1 MFDYVVN
8 TDLQTH
14 EPEHLPLHQERGE
27 RILSIVNNEIKM
39 FFEADDECEGSS
51 RGDSPLHYER
61 SADWNVEP
69 LGEREER
76 EEVPT
81 KM

>member
-1 MFDYVVN
+1 MSLN
-8 TDLQTH
+8 TYLYS
-14 EPEHLPLHQERGE
+14 ELEGRGE

-69 LGEREER
+69 LGERRER
-76 EEVPT
+76 GRALL
-81 KM
+81 KCQQ

>member
-76 EEVPT
+76 EVVPA

>member
-1 MFDYVVN
+1 MSLN
-8 TDLQTH
+8 T
-14 EPEHLPLHQERGE
+14 LHQETGETGE

-61 SADWNVEP
+61 TADWNVEP
-69 LGEREER
+69 LRERG
-76 EEVPT
+76 
-81 KM
+81 